1 MRRKVPD
8 MPSSTPLS
16 TNACARLT
24 RRSVLALPAL
34 TGAGVVLAS
43 CGVLKKGGSVSSD
56 RRTRRFR
63 RSLQRAH
70 PHGRLAGEYRLK
82 RKTGPRSFAHMVPSS

>member
-24 RRSVLALPAL
+24 RRSVLALPPL
-34 TGAGVVLAS
+34 TGAGIVLAG
-43 CGVLKKGGSVSSD
+43 CGVLKKDGSVSSGK
-56 RRTRRFR
+56 TRVLRPR
-63 RSLQRAH
+63 VLL
-70 PHGRLAGEYRLK
+70 PPRLA
-82 RKTGPRSFAHMVPSS
+82 PMVG

>member
-1 MRRKVPD
+1 

-43 CGVLKKGGSVSSD
+43 CGVLKKGAPSPLIAVLADSAAVSNVP
-56 RRTRRFR
+56 T
-63 RSLQRAH
+63 
-70 PHGRLAGEYRLK
+70 
-82 RKTGPRSFAHMVPSS
+82 HMGVWPENIG